1 MSLIASAAA
10 PATYAWGFGE
20 FFGKKEGGQEHRMRP
35 EKMGDRFQMK
45 LPMGEETQQFF
56 DELKTAREAGDEE
69 KVTELREKLKTLHQM
84 EQNAREDE
92 LDAALAGG
100 YESWKAFMEAKE
112 MPDEM
117 LEKITA
123 ENFPIFVE
131 MHQTRKK
138 LRELEEKLGI
148 QGAGPHHLF
157 IKR

>member
-1 MSLIASAAA
+1 MSLIAGAAA
-10 PATYAWGFGE
+10 PASYAWGFGD
-20 FFGKKEGGQEHRMRP
+20 FFGKKEGGQEHRMGT
-35 EKMGDRFQMK
+35 EKLGGRFQMK
-45 LPMGEETQQFF
+45 LPMSEETQQLF
-56 DELKTAREAGDEE
+56 DELKEAREAGDEE
-69 KVTELREKLKTLHQM
+69 KITELREKLKTMHQT
-84 EQNAREDE
+84 EQNAREAE

-100 YESWKAFMEAKE
+100 YDAWKAFVEGKE

-138 LRELEEKLGI
+138 LRELEERLGI

-157 IKR
+157 LKR

>member
-1 MSLIASAAA
+1 
-10 PATYAWGFGE
+10 
-20 FFGKKEGGQEHRMRP
+20 
-35 EKMGDRFQMK
+35 MK